1 MVANHPPRFLA
12 LPTWRRGLGLFALV
26 LATGALLAVESKQ
39 LTLHAQHPTLLA
51 EAVAPLTPADAATS
65 SLFERLAK
73 SLRGTTEA
81 VASATST
88 TPAAPNAL
96 VIPATL
102 RVVGNKADSADVQAM
117 LTLMKN
123 VLAASN
129 AHDSDA
135 MLRYYAREYISGD
148 KLKRPEVKALVE
160 DTWQQYP
167 DISYTS
173 ELLEI
178 RVNGHWATLETRDK
192 AVATAKNEAQLP
204 NQTGKL
210 QTDSR
215 SLVFLRKVGQNW
227 FITSDNVLYE
237 TALITY
243 GEATNMA
250 LTLAA
255 PDQVFAGEPYSAKLE
270 VALPERTFA
279 IAGINQEPLV
289 FPNRPAEDKF
299 RTVSA
304 DKNALE
310 RVFKANEANHNELV
324 TATLGLTQVGRDEQ
338 QRPVVAL
345 KGIATV
351 VKRVNVLP
359 LPSTILAPPPV
370 NLGEATTGSPPL
382 VSAVKHNPD
391 ELVRTSAD
399 GRIEL
404 NPDDDP
410 VDSDSTSSL

>member
-1 MVANHPPRFLA
+1 MVANTPLRFLA
-12 LPTWRRGLGLFALV
+12 LPTWRRGLGLFVLV
-26 LATGALLAVESKQ
+26 LATSALLGVESKH
-39 LTLHAQHPTLLA
+39 LTLHAELPAQLTQATP
-51 EAVAPLTPADAATS
+51 PLTPAHAPAN
-65 SLFERLAK
+65 SLFDRLAK

-81 VASATST
+81 LPPTST
-88 TPAAPNAL
+88 HAPAAANAL

-102 RVVGNKADSADVQAM
+102 RVVGDKADSPDVQAM

-204 NQTGKL
+204 NQTGQL
-210 QTDSR
+210 QTNSR

-243 GEATNMA
+243 GEATAMA

-270 VALPERTFA
+270 VTLPDRTFA

-289 FPNRPAEDKF
+289 FPNRPAADKF

-304 DKNALE
+304 DKNGLE

-359 LPSTILAPPPV
+359 LPSATSLD
-370 NLGEATTGSPPL
+370 EAASPSATPL
-382 VSAVKHNPD
+382 VSQKHPPD

-410 VDSDSTSSL
+410 VDSDSASLL